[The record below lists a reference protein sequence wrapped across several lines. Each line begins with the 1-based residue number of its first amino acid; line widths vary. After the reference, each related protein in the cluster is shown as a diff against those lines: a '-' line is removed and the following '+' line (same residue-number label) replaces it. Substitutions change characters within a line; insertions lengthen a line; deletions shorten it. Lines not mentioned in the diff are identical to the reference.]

1 MLVESPRILLT
12 GHSHQA
18 WPDVAAEGLREAFD
32 DAARHVDDKW
42 SAAFERAEVLRGY
55 VAEQLVGASPDEIAL
70 GQNTHELVSR
80 FLSALDFAR
89 RPRLVASTGEF
100 HSLDR
105 QLRRLAEAGALV
117 ELIAAEP
124 AATLSARL
132 ADALD
137 ERTAAVMVS
146 SVLFES
152 SSQVHGLAGLGERAA
167 ALGVELLVDAY
178 HGFGVLPL
186 SLAALGGERAFV
198 TGGGYKYAQ
207 WGEGCCFL
215 RVPKSSELRPVYTG
229 WFSDFA
235 GLEAPRDGV
244 GVVTYGALPH
254 QRFAGSTYDPTSH
267 YRAARVVRF
276 FCEQGLG
283 ISRLRALSL
292 HQTERLMSQLEQAL
306 GPERLLT
313 PRAPGDRAGFVAV
326 LDSQAKARAASL
338 RDRGVWVDAR
348 GAALRFGPAPYTLD
362 SELDEAVARYLALV
376 RAG

>member
-1 MLVESPRILLT
+1 MAE
-12 GHSHQA
+12 
-18 WPDVAAEGLREAFD
+18 EGLHEAFE

-70 GQNTHELVSR
+70 GQSTHELVSR
-80 FLSALDFAR
+80 FLSALDLKR

-105 QLRRLAEAGALV
+105 QLRRLAEAGLEV
-117 ELIAAEP
+117 ELVAAEP
-124 AATLSARL
+124 ASTLAARL
-132 ADALD
+132 SEALC
-137 ERTAAVMVS
+137 ERTAAVLVS
-146 SVLFES
+146 SVLFET
-152 SSQVHGLAGLGERAA
+152 SSQVPGLSALGERAA

-178 HGFGVLPL
+178 HGFGVLEL
-186 SLAALGGERAFV
+186 SLASLGGERAFI

-215 RVPKSSELRPVYTG
+215 RVPKESALRPVYTG

-235 GLEAPRDGV
+235 GLEASRGGGAV
-244 GVVTYGALPH
+244 GYGALPH

-276 FCEQGLG
+276 FREQGLS
-283 ISRLRALSL
+283 IARLRATSL
-292 HQTERLMSQLEQAL
+292 HQTGRLMSQLEQEF

-313 PRAPGDRAGFVAV
+313 PRAPEARAGFVAV
-326 LDSQAKARAASL
+326 SDPQANARAAAL
-338 RDRGVWVDAR
+338 RGLGVWVDAR
-348 GAALRFGPAPYTLD
+348 GAALRFGPAPYTMD
-362 SELDEAVARYLALV
+362 RELDEAVRRYIALV
-376 RAG
+376 RAP